1 MKKVYLSLLAL
12 SVASVASAQLTD
24 FAEKA
29 VKTNVA
35 VNQGVHEHTNTSFE
49 RGTAIWSD
57 DFSGTNTW
65 TVMNTGTPPADWA
78 IGSAGPT
85 GSYSAGMGAITSTS
99 GGDFAMFDS
108 DALGDGTSAQ
118 DAVIY
123 FGPIDLS
130 SDPNVSIEF
139 ESYYRKFQGNAYVVS
154 GVGTASTPPATWDQN
169 EVHAGIAVN
178 NSTANPELTT
188 VNLTSSI
195 GGSQFAYIGFQYI
208 GGWDYAWM
216 VDDVSIV
223 ATAANE
229 VSLSNTRWASQDGV
243 PYTVFHTTQSGS
255 IENFFWGTV
264 TNNGSADATNAH
276 LSVNAVAA
284 GAGAPFV
291 GTGTMTTLTP
301 GQVYNDSV
309 TSSWNI
315 GTAVDSW
322 TVDMEAAYVESA
334 LDANPNDNS
343 RQVTFST
350 NTIQWGRDANDYD
363 YSGGGLWNGA
373 GNAYEMGPEFDVYTN
388 MDVYG
393 IDVAFNGNTA
403 DGAIAYGV
411 IYQVD
416 AATGDFVEVYNGSG
430 TLTGEISINAATD
443 LSSGGANWISI
454 PIDGGPFTM
463 TAGEIYIVCVGHYG
477 GPDDVVLLNGNTT
490 APDQTVF
497 LLDGTDNT
505 WYYMTS
511 TPSIRVNTDMS
522 VGLGE
527 EETNVSLSQ
536 AYPNP
541 TSGLTTIGYSLEEA
555 ANVAIQITDVT
566 GKVVA
571 TVNEGTMTA
580 GTHTADVDF
589 SELNAGVYFYTLISG
604 NDRVTKRIVVRK

>member
-12 SVASVASAQLTD
+12 TVASGASAQLTD

-29 VKTNVA
+29 VKTNAA
-35 VNQGVHEHTNTSFE
+35 VNQGIHAHTNTSFE
-49 RGTAIWSD
+49 RGTPIWSD
-57 DFSGTNTW
+57 DFSSSAAW
-65 TVMNTGTPPADWA
+65 TISNTGTPSADWV
-78 IGSAGPT
+78 IGTAGP
-85 GSYSAGMGAITSTS
+85 AGGYAIDPIMSTTAAN
-99 GGDFAMFDS
+99 GFAMFDS
-108 DALGDGTSAQ
+108 DGLGDGTSAQ
-118 DAVIY
+118 DAII
-123 FGPIDLS
+123 FAGPVDFS
-130 SDPNVSIEF
+130 GDPSVSIEF
-139 ESYYRKFQGNAYVVS
+139 ETYYREFQGSAYII
-154 GVGTASTPPATWDQN
+154 ASTD
-169 EVHAGIAVN
+169 GVN
-178 NSTANPELTT
+178 WTQFQPSVLTPGANNATANPEL
-188 VNLTSSI
+188 VSANLSSVI
-195 GGSQFAYIGFQYI
+195 GGSATAYFGFQYI

-216 VDDVSIV
+216 VDDVAIV
-223 ATAANE
+223 ATPANE
-229 VSLSNTRWASQDGV
+229 VGLSDTRWASQDGV
-243 PYTVFHTTQSGS
+243 PYTVFHTSQSGS
-255 IENFFWGTV
+255 IETTFWGTV
-264 TNNGSADATNAH
+264 TNNGSSDATNAT
-276 LSVNAVAA
+276 LAVTATAA
-284 GAGAPFV
+284 GAGAPYA
-291 GTGTMTTLTP
+291 GTGTMTTLAA
-301 GQVYNDSV
+301 GQVHMDST
-309 TSSWNI
+309 TSTWNI

-322 TVDMEAAYVESA
+322 TVDMEASYVESA
-334 LDANPNDNS
+334 LDNNPSDNS

-350 NTIQWGRDANDYD
+350 DNLQWGRDANDYD

-373 GNAYEMGPEFDVYTN
+373 GNAYEMGPEYDVYTD
-388 MDVYG
+388 MDVYN

-403 DGAIAYGV
+403 DGAIAYGI

-430 TLTGEISINAATD
+430 TLTGEYAINAATD

-477 GPDDVVLLNGNTT
+477 GPDDIVLLNGNTT

-505 WYYMTS
+505 WYFMTS
-511 TPSIRVNTDMS
+511 TPSIRVNTMPVSLD
-522 VGLGE
+522 E
-527 EETNVSLSQ
+527 QAKNVTLSQ

-566 GKVVA
+566 GKVVT

-604 NDRVTKRIVVRK
+604 NDRVTRRIVVRK